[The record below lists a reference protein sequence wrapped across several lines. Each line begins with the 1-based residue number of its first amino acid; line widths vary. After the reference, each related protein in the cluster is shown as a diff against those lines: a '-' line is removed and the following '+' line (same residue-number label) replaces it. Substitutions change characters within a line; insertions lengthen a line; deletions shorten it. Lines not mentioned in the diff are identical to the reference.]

1 MELNVA
7 FWQFDCLST
16 DKQWLLSKQIIA
28 LRVNLNVMPQQ
39 FKVHTKEVGKFFH
52 NSNCIG

>member
-7 FWQFDCLST
+7 FWQFDCFST
-16 DKQWLLSKQIIA
+16 DKQRLLSKQIIA

-52 NSNCIG
+52 YSNRIR